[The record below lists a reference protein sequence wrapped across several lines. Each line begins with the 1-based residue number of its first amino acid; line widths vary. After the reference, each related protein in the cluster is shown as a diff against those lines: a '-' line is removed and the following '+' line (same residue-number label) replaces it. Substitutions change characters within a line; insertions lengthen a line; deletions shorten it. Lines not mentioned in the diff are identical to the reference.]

1 MKVGNAAGF
10 TLMEVLVAVTVFAI
24 GILAAAAMQ
33 VAAIKTNATARVIN
47 EATVVAAG
55 QTEVLLDRPYLHADL
70 HQLEPGQPLPE
81 VDGNNV
87 KTTWQV
93 RENFPEVDTKTVT
106 ITVTGM
112 DRGLKKTVVVERIIA
127 LGARPPGVE

>member
-1 MKVGNAAGF
+1 MKAGNAAGF

-33 VAAIKTNATARVIN
+33 VAAIKTNATARLIN
-47 EATVVAAG
+47 EATVVAA
-55 QTEVLLDRPYLHADL
+55 QRAEVLLDRPYSHVDL
-70 HQLEPGQPLPE
+70 RQLEPGQPLPE

-93 RENFPEVDTKTVT
+93 RENFPELDTKTVT
-106 ITVTGM
+106 ITVAGM
-112 DRGLKKTVVVERIIA
+112 DRGIRKTVVVERIIA
-127 LGARPPGVE
+127 LGAR